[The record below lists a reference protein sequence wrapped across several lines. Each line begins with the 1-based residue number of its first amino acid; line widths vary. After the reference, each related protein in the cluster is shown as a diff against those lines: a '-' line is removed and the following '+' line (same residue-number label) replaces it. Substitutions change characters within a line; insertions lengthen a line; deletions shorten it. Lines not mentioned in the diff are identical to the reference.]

1 MKIRKLLRVM
11 LCSLFCLTTLVGCS
25 EEDPYKMAEAQT
37 LDYNGIPVYIE
48 PDEKTLQTTID
59 KYFEQLE
66 KQPDYLMRNCT
77 EIHFQCED
85 VFAKTML
92 DSEVVQNEADAADY
106 SGLTT
111 DNTTVYMNTSWKKLD
126 SMVTDEETFKETLTH
141 ELWHVYDF
149 THQIGNSYPSDNV
162 QIVSIYNQNPSLL
175 GEYGATNT
183 LEFFAEAGQM
193 YIYKPD
199 KLKEKSEELY
209 NFFESLS
216 KE

>member
-1 MKIRKLLRVM
+1 MKIKTILKAI
-11 LCSLFCLTTLVGCS
+11 LCSTLCLTTLVGCS
-25 EEDPYKMAEAQT
+25 GEDPYKIAEAQT

-149 THQIGNSYPSDNV
+149 THQIGDSYPSDNV

-209 NFFESLS
+209 NFFEALP

>member
-1 MKIRKLLRVM
+1 MKTRKLLRVM

-66 KQPDYLMRNCT
+66 KHPDYLMRNCT

-149 THQIGNSYPSDNV
+149 THQIGDSYPSDNV

-209 NFFESLS
+209 NFFESLP

>member
-149 THQIGNSYPSDNV
+149 THQIGDSYPSDNV

>member
-1 MKIRKLLRVM
+1 MKIKTILKAI
-11 LCSLFCLTTLVGCS
+11 LCSTLCLTTLVGCS

-149 THQIGNSYPSDNV
+149 THQIGDSYPSDNV

-209 NFFESLS
+209 NFFEALP

>member
-11 LCSLFCLTTLVGCS
+11 LCSLFCLITLVGCS

-149 THQIGNSYPSDNV
+149 THQIGDSYPSDNV

>member
-1 MKIRKLLRVM
+1 MKIKTILKAI
-11 LCSLFCLTTLVGCS
+11 LCSTLCLTTLVGCS
-25 EEDPYKMAEAQT
+25 GEDPYKIAEAQT

-149 THQIGNSYPSDNV
+149 THQIGDSYPSDNV

-183 LEFFAEAGQM
+183 LEFFAEAGEM
-193 YIYKPD
+193 YVNKPN

-209 NFFESLS
+209 NFFEALP

>member
-1 MKIRKLLRVM
+1 MKTRKLLRVM

-59 KYFEQLE
+59 KYFKQLE
-66 KQPDYLMRNCT
+66 KQPDYLMKNCT

-92 DSEVVQNEADAADY
+92 DSGDVQNEADAADY

-141 ELWHVYDF
+141 ELWHVYDD
-149 THQIGNSYPSDNV
+149 THQIGGSYPSDNV

-183 LEFFAEAGQM
+183 LEFFAEAGEM

-209 NFFESLS
+209 NFFESLP

>member
-1 MKIRKLLRVM
+1 MKTRKLLRVM

-149 THQIGNSYPSDNV
+149 THQIGDSYPSDNV

-209 NFFESLS
+209 NFFESLP

>member
-1 MKIRKLLRVM
+1 MKIKTILKAM

-59 KYFEQLE
+59 KYFKQLE

-92 DSEVVQNEADAADY
+92 DSGVVQNEADAADY

-141 ELWHVYDF
+141 ELWHVYNN
-149 THQIGNSYPSDNV
+149 THQNGNVPPSESIID
-162 QIVSIYNQNPSLL
+162 IYNQDPYLV
-175 GEYGATNT
+175 GEYGAINT
-183 LEFFAEAGQM
+183 YEFFAEAGQM

>member
-1 MKIRKLLRVM
+1 MKTRKLLRVM

-66 KQPDYLMRNCT
+66 KQPDYLMRNCA

-149 THQIGNSYPSDNV
+149 THQIGDSYPSDNV

-209 NFFESLS
+209 NFFESLP